1 MQPEIVPP
9 APENPEKI
17 VKFWGF
23 WPTIGFGLAI
33 FAVYFI
39 AQSVVAAIFAIIYA
53 LRELASN
60 PAIDASQLIKSLS
73 SNGLLVAIAVIV
85 SGIAGVGFIILFIK
99 IRKGITI
106 SEYLELRPVGK
117 RTIFIL
123 LAVVVGLLFISTGF
137 DRVVKESQNTA
148 FMVDVYKTSLWPP
161 LLWIATVI
169 FAPVF
174 EEGFFRGFLFVGLKE
189 SILGP
194 IGTIILTALVF
205 ASLHALQYDAYGVA
219 TVFVLGIVFGIVRYK
234 TGSLWSTMLLHSI
247 WNLFGMIGTVLYLH
261 GIG

>member
-1 MQPEIVPP
+1 LQPEIVPT
-9 APENPEKI
+9 APENPEKT
-17 VKFWGF
+17 VKIWAF

-53 LRELASN
+53 LQELAAN

-85 SGIAGVGFIILFIK
+85 SGIAGAVFIILFIK

-106 SEYLELRPVGK
+106 SEYLGLHPVGK

-123 LAVVVGLLFISTGF
+123 LAVVVGLLLISTGF
-137 DRVVKESQNTA
+137 DRVVKESQNTT
-148 FMVDVYKTSLWPP
+148 FMVDVYKTSFWPP

-189 SILGP
+189 SFLGP

-205 ASLHALQYDAYGVA
+205 ASLHALQYDVYGVA

-234 TGSLWSTMLLHSI
+234 TGSLWSTMLMHSI
-247 WNLFGMIGTVLYLH
+247 WNLIGMIGTVLYIN